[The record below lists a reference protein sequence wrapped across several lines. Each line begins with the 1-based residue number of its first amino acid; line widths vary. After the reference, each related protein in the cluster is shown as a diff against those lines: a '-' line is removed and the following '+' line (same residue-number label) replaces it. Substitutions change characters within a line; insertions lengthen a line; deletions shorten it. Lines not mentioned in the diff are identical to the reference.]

1 MTQGTPERPDDG
13 EDGAPGVSQGGFGPV
28 APEGWFDQFG
38 PSDPDGSAWDGRSD
52 EGAED
57 TIQRPRPTPDQ
68 PFFAAPN
75 PERSE
80 PQSGYEPFRY
90 GQQPPSSSPPD
101 YQPAFHEQPPPSGR
115 QTPYSRQDPYG
126 RQTPY
131 GDRPGGAVGTQPP
144 LSESDARLWSTIVHV
159 LVPITGFVGPL
170 LVWLLIRDRSR
181 LVAANAAEALN
192 FSILYSVA
200 QLVAG
205 ALTVV
210 VIGYVLLPVISV
222 LVIVFAVL
230 GAISAGRAEEYRYPF
245 NVDFVR
251 ARP

>member
-1 MTQGTPERPDDG
+1 MIQGTPERPDNG
-13 EDGAPGVSQGGFGPV
+13 GDGASGDSQDRGGLA
-28 APEGWFDQFG
+28 APESWFDQAGLSG
-38 PSDPDGSAWDGRSD
+38 PGGSAWDGRSD

-57 TIQRPRPTPDQ
+57 TIQRPRPTTPDR
-68 PFFAAPN
+68 PFFAAPAPGT
-75 PERSE
+75 PEPR
-80 PQSGYEPFRY
+80 PGYEPFPY
-90 GQQPPSSSPPD
+90 GQ
-101 YQPAFHEQPPPSGR
+101 
-115 QTPYSRQDPYG
+115 
-126 RQTPY
+126 QTPY
-131 GDRPGGAVGTQPP
+131 GDRPSGAVRTQPP

-170 LVWLLIRDRSR
+170 LVWLLLRDRSR

-192 FSILYSVA
+192 FSILYSIA

-230 GAISAGRAEEYRYPF
+230 GAIAAGRGEEYRYPF
-245 NVDFVR
+245 NLAFVR
-251 ARP
+251 VRP